1 MDGSI
6 DSNKSINK
14 KSDKKNVISKAL
26 VCAFPHTIPILA
38 GFLFLGMAYGIY
50 MNVSGFSFVY
60 PMIMSAVIF
69 GGSLEFVT
77 VSMLL
82 SAFAPIQTLLMAF
95 MIQARH
101 LFYGIAMLDKFKNMG
116 WKKFY
121 LIYAMCDET
130 FSVNYSAEIPEDV
143 DRGWFYFWV
152 SLFNQLYWVGGATLG
167 GLLGNLITFD
177 TKGLDFVMTAMF
189 VVIFMDQW
197 SKEKNHMSE
206 LIGMIASV
214 ACLLIFGAD
223 NFLIPTMVVIVVML
237 TMLRK
242 YDEKRALKESGNEP
256 VEKSAGESMDKSLE
270 KAMKEDAVQ

>member
-1 MDGSI
+1 MDGS
-6 DSNKSINK
+6 K
-14 KSDKKNVISKAL
+14 KKVISKAL

-101 LFYGIAMLDKFKNMG
+101 LFYGIAMLDRFKNMG

-152 SLFNQLYWVGGATLG
+152 TLFNQIYWVGGATLG
-167 GLLGNLITFD
+167 TMATRFLPFMIFNEKRTTPKYITYLGRVLPGAIFSMLIVYCLKNVNVTSYSYGLP
-177 TKGLDFVMTAMF
+177 
-189 VVIFMDQW
+189 
-197 SKEKNHMSE
+197 E
-206 LIGMIASV
+206 LIAIIVTVLLHKWKKQMLVSIAGGTI
-214 ACLLIFGAD
+214 CYMLL
-223 NFLIPTMVVIVVML
+223 
-237 TMLRK
+237 
-242 YDEKRALKESGNEP
+242 
-256 VEKSAGESMDKSLE
+256 
-270 KAMKEDAVQ
+270 VQLVFR

>member
-1 MDGSI
+1 
-6 DSNKSINK
+6 
-14 KSDKKNVISKAL
+14 
-26 VCAFPHTIPILA
+26 
-38 GFLFLGMAYGIY
+38 

-152 SLFNQLYWVGGATLG
+152 SLFNQIYWVGGATLG

-189 VVIFMDQW
+189 VVIFMEQW
-197 SKEKNHMSE
+197 KKEKNHMSE

-214 ACLLIFGAD
+214 VCLLIFGAD

-242 YDEKRALKESGNEP
+242 YDEKKL
-256 VEKSAGESMDKSLE
+256 
-270 KAMKEDAVQ
+270 

>member
-1 MDGSI
+1 MDGS
-6 DSNKSINK
+6 K
-14 KSDKKNVISKAL
+14 KKVISKAL

-152 SLFNQLYWVGGATLG
+152 TLFNQIYWGGGATLG

-242 YDEKRALKESGNEP
+242 YDEKRALKE
-256 VEKSAGESMDKSLE
+256 
-270 KAMKEDAVQ
+270 DAAQ